1 LAEEAILG
9 RDPPRVGV
17 SPLPQDDLEAAKD
30 LVEAL
35 DSSYLVVQGPP
46 GSGKTYTGAR
56 LIVRLL
62 SPGRRV
68 GVMAQ
73 SHKAIHNLL
82 AEVERAAREEGV
94 EFRGLKKGDEYQGP
108 FIETS
113 NNQADFDSPDDDVL
127 LLAGTSWLFSRESM
141 EGVIDTLFVDEA
153 GQLSLAD
160 ALAAGTCARNV
171 VL

>member
-35 DSSYLVVQGPP
+35 DSSYLLVQGPP

-62 SPGRRV
+62 GRGRRV

-82 AEVERAAREEGV
+82 AEVEKTAREEGV
-94 EFRGLKKGDEYQGP
+94 AFRGLKKGDSYEGP
-108 FIETS
+108 YITTS
-113 NNQADFDSPDDDVL
+113 ANQA
-127 LLAGTSWLFSRESM
+127 
-141 EGVIDTLFVDEA
+141 
-153 GQLSLAD
+153 
-160 ALAAGTCARNV
+160 
-171 VL
+171 